1 MIDSTPRFLNGVFP
15 FSGAGYDKPTLLD
28 ASLVYVVPAD
38 KRAQLI
44 YLRGGNSS
52 TELVFVAFMQN
63 GKAVRTFPVGA
74 KSAIHV
80 PLAVVEDLE
89 PDTRVEVFFGAPEG
103 VSGTF
108 ILDIGII
115 EI

>member
-1 MIDSTPRFLNGVFP
+1 MIDSKPRFLQGVFS
-15 FSGAGYDKPTLLD
+15 FTGGGYDHPALL
-28 ASLVYVVPAD
+28 APALRYVVPAD

-52 TELVFVAFMQN
+52 PAMAFFALMQN
-63 GKAVRTFPVGA
+63 GTPVRLFPVSGNG
-74 KSAIHV
+74 SIHV

-89 PDTRVEVFFGAPEG
+89 PDTVIEIFFGAPEG
-103 VSGTF
+103 AAGTAVVD
-108 ILDIGII
+108 LGLI